1 MKSNR
6 VNTLKEKAYNIEHR
20 FIIAIDGPSASG
32 KGTIAKMLAEKFT
45 MKNFASSIFYRKL
58 ASLALRKGLDSM
70 LVKDIIKLSEN
81 AEELNSYIT
90 DDLYNEA
97 VTQFSSKIA
106 AIPEVRLNLRK
117 PQRLLIEQNRRLVLD
132 GRDIGTVIAPDADLK
147 LFFVASD
154 EERAKRRFDQLRENG
169 QDYDL
174 NEIHKSIKERDA
186 RDQERETSPLKAAT
200 DAIIIDTTK
209 LNAEETLAKIIAI
222 IESK

>member
-1 MKSNR
+1 MKPDQNI
-6 VNTLKEKAYNIEHR
+6 TLKEKAYNTERR

-58 ASLALRKGLDSM
+58 ASLALKKALDASA
-70 LVKDIIKLSEN
+70 VEQIIKLSEK

-117 PQRLLIEQNRRLVLD
+117 PQRLLIEHNRRLVLD
-132 GRDIGTVIAPDADLK
+132 GRDIGTIIAPDADLK

-154 EERAKRRFDQLRENG
+154 EERAKRRFDQLSENG
-169 QDYDL
+169 QHYDL

-186 RDQERETSPLKAAT
+186 RDQEREASPLKPAS

-209 LNAEETLAKIIAI
+209 LNADETLAKIVDI

>member
-1 MKSNR
+1 
-6 VNTLKEKAYNIEHR
+6 
-20 FIIAIDGPSASG
+20 
-32 KGTIAKMLAEKFT
+32 MLAEKFT